1 MQKLAN
7 DTDRHIGK
15 QIRERRIAIG
25 MSQEK
30 LGEALGLTFQQVQK
44 YERGV
49 NRIGAG
55 RLQDIARILAVDVTY
70 FFDGL
75 PDWTGSKDPAD
86 HAFRIVTST
95 PQGVKLIKLFASVE
109 DSNIQRSIVDLVEA
123 VLLYS
128 APPRQAFSFQ
138 PSGIGC
144 SSRVLAS
151 LRDRHLAL
159 P

>member
-109 DSNIQRSIVDLVEA
+109 DRNIQRSIVDLVEA
-123 VLLYS
+123 VLES
-128 APPRQAFSFQ
+128 KAAVKS
-138 PSGIGC
+138 
-144 SSRVLAS
+144 
-151 LRDRHLAL
+151 
-159 P
+159 

>member
-123 VLLYS
+123 VLES
-128 APPRQAFSFQ
+128 KAAVKS
-138 PSGIGC
+138 
-144 SSRVLAS
+144 
-151 LRDRHLAL
+151 
-159 P
+159 

>member
-1 MQKLAN
+1 
-7 DTDRHIGK
+7 
-15 QIRERRIAIG
+15 

-30 LGEALGLTFQQVQK
+30 LGEALGLTFQQIQK
-44 YERGV
+44 YEKGV

-70 FFDGL
+70 FFEGL
-75 PDWTGSKDPAD
+75 PNRAVSKDSAD

-123 VLLYS
+123 VLES
-128 APPRQAFSFQ
+128 KGP
-138 PSGIGC
+138 
-144 SSRVLAS
+144 
-151 LRDRHLAL
+151 
-159 P
+159 

>member
-1 MQKLAN
+1 LYGTKRPMQKLAN

-75 PDWTGSKDPAD
+75 PDRTGSKDPAD

-95 PQGVKLIKLFASVE
+95 LQGVKLIKLFASVE

-123 VLLYS
+123 VLES
-128 APPRQAFSFQ
+128 KAAVKS
-138 PSGIGC
+138 
-144 SSRVLAS
+144 
-151 LRDRHLAL
+151 
-159 P
+159 

>member
-109 DSNIQRSIVDLVEA
+109 DSNIQRSIVDLVEVVLDSKAA
-123 VLLYS
+123 VKS
-128 APPRQAFSFQ
+128 
-138 PSGIGC
+138 
-144 SSRVLAS
+144 
-151 LRDRHLAL
+151 
-159 P
+159 

>member
-123 VLLYS
+123 VLDS
-128 APPRQAFSFQ
+128 KAAVKS
-138 PSGIGC
+138 
-144 SSRVLAS
+144 
-151 LRDRHLAL
+151 
-159 P
+159 